1 MKMQRSAVCMMFLL
15 AALLLPLKVIAAPQ
29 IVEEFFPSGEITK
42 PQAPFL
48 RYSGASNNGDSI
60 QMWYNI
66 PKDVLALS
74 NAYNRWSNSDGGS
87 DGFIARFGVEE
98 YRLYLQTDASID
110 GGSWQYSDE
119 WDDGEWPG
127 LPAPHALAFHCMEG
141 LNNNPNKI
149 YPEMDVSWLTYIED
163 GNTGFLA
170 PIVTPFT
177 VDGGT
182 NYHYDLKNHTLAVRC
197 RLMLEYWT
205 RGGEKQRIFSPWSPE
220 TSIGRNGT
228 QEALTAPGSIEAPI
242 LSDFSIVVKNDRN
255 FGRYYLEIPE
265 SVYDGVLYCE
275 SQEDT
280 VDPYYIQVQMRVNGG
295 EWQDVYIANP
305 KWIFSGH
312 RFTETEGGLKADDAV
327 AVRARLQC
335 KKLGIVSNWS
345 NVVGVGTDTAEA
357 SFTASQ
363 WAQGE
368 LEEAAA
374 LGLIPDSL
382 KEADL
387 TEPITRAE
395 YAVVRV
401 KCYEALTDMKAE
413 PYPSNPFTDTT
424 DAEVLKAFNIG
435 VTNGTGPTTFAPD
448 VILNR
453 EQAATMLTRIYKKI
467 EIGGWT
473 LETDG
478 NYSEEFRGMFE
489 TPEPFADDENIS
501 GWAKDSVYFM
511 KAKGII
517 DGVGGNKFAPRAI
530 TDAEETAGYAQAT
543 REQAI
548 LIAKR
553 MVKKL
558 G

>member
-1 MKMQRSAVCMMFLL
+1 MRRQLSALCMAFLL
-15 AALLLPLKVIAAPQ
+15 TFLLFSAKVMAAPQ

-48 RYSGASNNGDSI
+48 RYSGVSDNGDSI

-74 NAYNRWSNSDGGS
+74 NAYNRWSNSDGGNE
-87 DGFIARFGVEE
+87 GFIARFGVEE

-119 WDDGEWPG
+119 WDEEDWPG
-127 LPAPHALAFHCMEG
+127 LSAPHALAFHCMEG

-163 GNTGFLA
+163 ENTGFLA

-177 VDGGT
+177 IDGGT
-182 NYHYDLKNHTLAVRC
+182 NYHYDFKNHTMAVRC
-197 RLMLEYWT
+197 RLVLEYWA
-205 RGGEKQRIFSPWSPE
+205 RDGERQRIYSPWSPA
-220 TSIGRNGT
+220 TSIGKNGT
-228 QEALTAPGSIEAPI
+228 QAALNAPDSIEAPI
-242 LSDFSIVVKNDRN
+242 LSDFAVVVKNDRN
-255 FGRYYLEIPE
+255 YGRYYLEIPE

-275 SQEDT
+275 SQADAL
-280 VDPYYIQVQMRVNGG
+280 DPYYIQVQMRVNGG

-305 KWIFSGH
+305 KWIFSGN
-312 RFTETEGGLKADDAV
+312 RLTEPESGLKADDAV
-327 AVRARLQC
+327 SVRARLQC
-335 KKLGIVSNWS
+335 KPLGLVSDWS
-345 NVVGVGTDTAEA
+345 NVVGVGMAA
-357 SFTASQ
+357 SFTASE

-374 LGLIPDSL
+374 LGLIPDVL
-382 KEADL
+382 KDADL

-395 YAVVRV
+395 FAAVSV

-424 DAEVLKAFNIG
+424 DAAVLKAFNIG
-435 VTNGTGPTTFAPD
+435 VTNGTGPTTFSPD

-453 EQAATMLTRIYKKI
+453 EQAATMLTRVYKKS
-467 EIGGWT
+467 EIYGWA

-478 NYSEEFRGMFE
+478 NYKEEFRGMFE
-489 TPEPFADDENIS
+489 TPELFIDDENIS

-530 TDAEETAGYAQAT
+530 TDAEEETGYAQAT